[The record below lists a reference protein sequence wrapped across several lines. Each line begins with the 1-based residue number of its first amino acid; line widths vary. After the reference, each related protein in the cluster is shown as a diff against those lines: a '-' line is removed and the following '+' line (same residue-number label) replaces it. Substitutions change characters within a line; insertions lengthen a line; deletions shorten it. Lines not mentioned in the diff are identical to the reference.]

1 MRDGRLLMKKVVYFC
16 DAIFL
21 GGAEEYL
28 KLLVP
33 EIPPDR
39 FQASVVLSRA
49 TNIAPLARF
58 FEYRGITVDYFDSF
72 SSSPLKTFLEAFRYF
87 HRQKPTIVHFNLNNT

>member
-16 DAIFL
+16 DAVFL

-58 FEYRGITVDYFDSF
+58 FEYRGITVD
-72 SSSPLKTFLEAFRYF
+72 
-87 HRQKPTIVHFNLNNT
+87 